1 MENEFSL
8 NYGYLILISFLL
20 LLLIFIY
27 FKVKRFK
34 EITKKSI
41 KFLSENTY
49 IILFL
54 FPLLVLINKHLIDCK
69 TYNDDKF
76 LSSILNH
83 QYLVNLSYAFVA
95 TGSALGINKYISGLH
110 FFKKQMISVV
120 ASEEFG
126 NIITQKISE
135 ANFTPE
141 HLSSLN
147 NIDEKW
153 RTLTLCKYQKKFP
166 ELMSKIKPL
175 LQTELLDD
183 DNLSCYYDNV
193 EIRLDITLTEND
205 DIVHIKETSQFH
217 VIPTDIDQKI
227 PLKFTTTNINDGNT
241 DTYTKLITSETVI
254 DNELLSDLITSN
266 KNIYEIKSISNDLEE
281 KKEYTINLNGK
292 NKYSIIRVA
301 EMKQHLKLDRL
312 SSSSTSKIMNNFK
325 IQINTCPKTDIFFSS
340 PEVNKLQ
347 KDTLNPD
354 KKSYFTHE
362 PLLPGDLYNIFIFR
376 KEMLNK

>member
-1 MENEFSL
+1 
-8 NYGYLILISFLL
+8 
-20 LLLIFIY
+20 
-27 FKVKRFK
+27 
-34 EITKKSI
+34 
-41 KFLSENTY
+41 
-49 IILFL
+49 
-54 FPLLVLINKHLIDCK
+54 
-69 TYNDDKF
+69 
-76 LSSILNH
+76 
-83 QYLVNLSYAFVA
+83 
-95 TGSALGINKYISGLH
+95 
-110 FFKKQMISVV
+110 MISVV